1 MDPDAPTDD
10 EMEGINNIVKE
21 TGIVKALKVQGDEH
35 QERITDIKYHL
46 ENQVKGLNA
55 HLSSMIGKLEAQ
67 EEEMTEQLKRLEELT
82 GHHLSHV
89 QKEHEL
95 AIMAY
100 AIFNIDYFNGHLCCI
115 FISQT
120 TNSRNKDYVACTS
133 LALMR

>member
-55 HLSSMIGKLEAQ
+55 HLSSRIGKLEAQ

-95 AIMAY
+95 GKQSWRMPFLILIILMVIFVAYSYRKCQQIQETKIM
-100 AIFNIDYFNGHLCCI
+100 
-115 FISQT
+115 
-120 TNSRNKDYVACTS
+120 
-133 LALMR
+133 